1 MMRRRRMGNCAH
13 HWKIGGDN
21 IGRCIKC
28 GAVKD
33 FSALM
38 DREPDIFQPS
48 RERGKKHGKR
58 GRKKKQATSGGIA
71 SVTMSR

>member
-1 MMRRRRMGNCAH
+1 MSNERCVH
-13 HWKIGGDN
+13 HWAVDEFN
-21 IGRCIKC
+21 VGRCIRC
-28 GAVKD
+28 HTVRD
-33 FSALM
+33 FGALM

-48 RERGKKHGKR
+48 RERGRKHHKR